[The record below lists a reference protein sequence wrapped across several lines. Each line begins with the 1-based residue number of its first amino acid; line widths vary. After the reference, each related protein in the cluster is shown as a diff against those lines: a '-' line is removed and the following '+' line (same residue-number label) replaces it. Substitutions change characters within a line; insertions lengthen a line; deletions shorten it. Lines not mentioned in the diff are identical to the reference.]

1 MSSKRGILFT
11 IIVLLLSLLLSSC
24 STTARLEKLS
34 QEGWSLH
41 PFLDQHNI
49 RGYESSSP
57 LYYNTGAE
65 WNERTLELIEEAQD
79 YILVCT
85 FLGVEHPSTEPVWS
99 ALAKKMAEGVK
110 VYILIDSSSNF
121 QLIPNTGEFIQAAY
135 MRLGELGLEVAEY
148 NSLSLSNVFFPWALL
163 ERNHQKYWV
172 IDGELLA
179 IGGVNVNHTS
189 IAWPEGV
196 GNIDSMVEVY
206 SPGALSEVVNLFVE
220 TWNDYSPKQLKVS
233 DFRVKESLEGVE
245 ERTELYLIDHN
256 WPQKRTI
263 TPTFDALSLYAQDEL
278 WLIQGYTFITRSL
291 LDRLKVAIDRGV
303 KVNVVLSEY
312 STQEKYELASFYG
325 ILDLIDAGINV
336 YMYDSPEGA
345 FLHIK
350 LMMADNKLVTIG
362 SANYNFRS
370 QFLSREINFLFEDE
384 RIGEE
389 TLDYIN
395 QLMEYTREVTR
406 EEALQ
411 YRTFRGWFNNL
422 LMQVWG

>member
-1 MSSKRGILFT
+1 MRSKKGVLLTTF
-11 IIVLLLSLLLSSC
+11 VLLLSLLLSSC
-24 STTARLEKLS
+24 STTTRLEKLS

-41 PFLDQHNI
+41 PFLEQHNI
-49 RGYESSSP
+49 NGYESSYP
-57 LYYNTGAE
+57 AFYNTGAE
-65 WNERTLELIEEAQD
+65 WNERTLELIEGAQD
-79 YILVCT
+79 YILICT
-85 FLGVEHPSTEPVWS
+85 FLGVDHISTEPVWS
-99 ALAKKMAEGVK
+99 ALAQKMAEGVK
-110 VYILIDSSSNF
+110 VYILIDSSSYF
-121 QLIPNTGEFIQAAY
+121 QLVPHTNEFIQAAY

-148 NSLSLSNVFFPWALL
+148 NSLSVSNIFFPWALL

-179 IGGVNVNHTS
+179 IGGVKVNHTS

-206 SPGALSEVVNLFVE
+206 SPGALGEVVKLFVE
-220 TWNDYSPKQLKVS
+220 TWNDYSPKQLKVT
-233 DFRVKESLEGVE
+233 DFRVKESLVGVE
-245 ERTELYLIDHN
+245 ERTELYLIDHD
-256 WPQKRTI
+256 WPRKRTI

-278 WLIQGYTFITRSL
+278 WLIQGYTFITKSL
-291 LDRLKVAIDRGV
+291 LERLKVAINRGV

-336 YMYDSPEGA
+336 YMYDSPSGA

-389 TLDYIN
+389 TLGYIN
-395 QLMEYTREVTR
+395 QLLEHARVVTR

-411 YRTFRGWFNNL
+411 YRTFRGWFNNF

>member
-1 MSSKRGILFT
+1 MRSKRGVLLT

-41 PFLDQHNI
+41 PFLEQHNI
-49 RGYESSSP
+49 NGYASSYP
-57 LYYNTGAE
+57 VYYNTGAE
-65 WNERTLELIEEAQD
+65 WNERTLELIEGAQD
-79 YILVCT
+79 YILICT
-85 FLGVEHPSTEPVWS
+85 FLGVDHPSTEPVWS
-99 ALAKKMAEGVK
+99 ALAQKMAEGVK

-121 QLIPNTGEFIQAAY
+121 QLIPHTSELIQAAY

-148 NSLSLSNVFFPWALL
+148 NSLSMSNIFFPWALL

-196 GNIDSMVEVY
+196 GNIDSMVEIF
-206 SPGALSEVVNLFVE
+206 SPGALSEVVKLFVE
-220 TWNDYSPKQLKVS
+220 TWNDYSPKQLKVG

-245 ERTELYLIDHN
+245 ERTTLYLIDHH

-263 TPTFDALSLYAQDEL
+263 TPTFDALSLYAQEEL
-278 WLIQGYTFITRSL
+278 WLIQGYTFITKSL
-291 LDRLKVAIDRGV
+291 LERLKVAINRGV

-312 STQEKYELASFYG
+312 STQDKYELASFYG

-350 LMMADNKLVTIG
+350 LMVADGKLVTIG

-370 QFLSREINFLFEDE
+370 QILSRELNFLFEDE
-384 RIGEE
+384 RIGTEA
-389 TLDYIN
+389 LDYIDK
-395 QLMEYTREVTR
+395 LMVHTRVVTR